1 MGRGREGAIKN
12 RNETPLPR
20 CWLRFYALVRPGQSN
35 AARMHTHGP
44 PPVLL
49 VGARGFGG
57 HASECLRAP
66 MPWSPQ
72 PRAPQH
78 AMACARVAC
87 KRLVLGRPCLRS
99 LVSWAPVLACGRL
112 SNQGCA
118 LGGGTGAKWCWG
130 GIELA
135 PACAWCMC
143 CHPRRPWCVLRAWRL
158 LSRLGKFFVTAQTYL
173 MSDGWTGANS
183 LRTTIGGRRVDPPA
197 VVGDMGI
204 FEPGPPP
211 SKPRALRWNG
221 HRNEGL
227 RAFESN

>member
-1 MGRGREGAIKN
+1 LGRGREGAIKN

-20 CWLRFYALVRPGQSN
+20 MPPSGIRFGAPWATEQCRKNAHPRAPASVARWRTWFGRPCLGMLAGADAMVASTTGAATCNGLQAL
-35 AARMHTHGP
+35 
-44 PPVLL
+44 
-49 VGARGFGG
+49 GA
-57 HASECLRAP
+57 RAP
-66 MPWSPQ
+66 MLAVASCLG
-72 PRAPQH
+72 AG
-78 AMACARVAC
+78 ACARVAC
-87 KRLVLGRPCLRS
+87 
-99 LVSWAPVLACGRL
+99 
-112 SNQGCA
+112 NQGCA
-118 LGGGTGAKWCWG
+118 LGGGTGAKCSRG